1 MKIKPVWLLLA
12 LPCLAVAIA
21 LLGRARDTAAA
32 TSYPL
37 QGTVVSVAS
46 DDRLLLIE
54 HDDIPGFMPPMTM
67 YFRVD
72 AATHQA
78 ARAGDR
84 IAATMIRQT
93 ESLVLQDVKLAPA
106 AAAAPPQK

>member
-1 MKIKPVWLLLA
+1 MKIKPAWLLLA
-12 LPCLAVAIA
+12 LTCLAVAIA
-21 LLGRARDTAAA
+21 LFVRACNTAANS
-32 TSYPL
+32 SYPL
-37 QGTVVSVAS
+37 QGTVVSVMS

-84 IAATMIRQT
+84 IAATMVRQT
-93 ESLVLQDVKLAPA
+93 ESLVLRDVKLTPA
-106 AAAAPPQK
+106 AAAALPQK